1 MATQS
6 NYIAPENEQDI
17 LNYQGSI
24 PGQSLTNNRGQKYP
38 WDQPPRFVNRRE
50 AEMFILGELTK
61 KEIFI
66 ALIDSITDGVPIDML
81 VKVYLLSGFSRGLWD
96 VDLMTLLIE
105 SVGFMMMGLAE
116 KVGVSYKLYAEEEEE
131 SVDDSEQQ
139 LLNLSTS
146 SELIRKGLNKIKT
159 KNLLKN
165 PKTGQEEIAETIK
178 EIPEE
183 TIKEVQ
189 SLLSKPNKQEAT
201 ETDSLLAR

>member
-1 MATQS
+1 MATHS

>member
-1 MATQS
+1 
-6 NYIAPENEQDI
+6 
-17 LNYQGSI
+17 
-24 PGQSLTNNRGQKYP
+24 
-38 WDQPPRFVNRRE
+38 
-50 AEMFILGELTK
+50 MFILGELTK

>member
-201 ETDSLLAR
+201 ETDSLLTR